1 MKKKSNEQASPSA
14 SIRYP
19 VATYD
24 GASVERRSDLV
35 TTEEPLEIRVVAEI
49 EGRQT
54 PRSIAVTM
62 RTPGDDF
69 ELATGFL
76 VSEGVASKASDIW
89 RITYCDSLDSG
100 DEQNIV
106 EVYLRP
112 TVSFDLDLLTRNVI
126 TSSSCGICGRASI
139 EAVESVCP
147 TRPEGRIRLHRRV
160 LVALP
165 DTLASRQ
172 PVFAKTGGLHA
183 AALFDER
190 GNLVLQREDVG
201 RHNAVDKL
209 VGSLLGSGKLP
220 AGDRALLVSGRVSFE
235 LVQKALVA
243 GIPFLAAVGAPSS
256 LAIELAENYGMT
268 LVGFLRHG
276 RFNVY
281 SGEERIVASES

>member
-1 MKKKSNEQASPSA
+1 M
-14 SIRYP
+14 
-19 VATYD
+19 
-24 GASVERRSDLV
+24 ERRSDLV

-49 EGRQT
+49 EGQHT
-54 PRSIAVTM
+54 PTSIAVTM

-76 VSEGVASKASDIW
+76 VSEGVVSQQRDIW
-89 RITYCDSLDSG
+89 RIAYCDSSDSS
-100 DEQNIV
+100 DDQNIV
-106 EVYLRP
+106 EVVLRP
-112 TVSFDLDLLTRNVI
+112 TVGFDLDLLARNVI
-126 TSSSCGICGRASI
+126 TSSSCGVCGKASI
-139 EAVESVCP
+139 EAVESICP
-147 TRPEGRIRLHRRV
+147 VRPEGRIRVDRSV

-165 DTLASRQ
+165 ETLASRQ

-190 GNLVLQREDVG
+190 GDLVLRREDVG

-209 VGSLLGSGKLP
+209 VGSLLSSGELP
-220 AGDRALLVSGRVSFE
+220 AGDRVLLVSGRVSFE

-256 LAIELAENYGMT
+256 LAIELAEAYGMT
-268 LVGFLRHG
+268 LVGFLRQG

-281 SGEERIVASES
+281 CGEERIVVSES